1 MVWGPHSPF
10 DAPCKGNR
18 HAKFRPSASHGTLW
32 RHSKILHRCVHE
44 NGARR
49 SDDKRGRRPVFCVQH
64 SVHPHSSPRASLHK
78 IRVYPLPGY
87 ARRGIRAP
95 APTWSRVAP
104 QRVGASN
111 SQLAGGMETASYPST
126 MRDECITLHTT
137 APAEGSG
144 LFRSIEPD
152 FHLGLTPRSKVL
164 LYSYLRPPSNPIPN
178 LDIKTSVTSAHSLV
192 TGFGLWIA
200 LQ

>member
-1 MVWGPHSPF
+1 MQNSDPQRATERSGGTVRF
-10 DAPCKGNR
+10 CTVAFTKTAPAEATTKEGAARC
-18 HAKFRPSASHGTLW
+18 SACNIQYILTRRREPVYTKYGFTRCRATL
-32 RHSKILHRCVHE
+32 
-44 NGARR
+44 G
-49 SDDKRGRRPVFCVQH
+49 
-64 SVHPHSSPRASLHK
+64 
-78 IRVYPLPGY
+78 
-87 ARRGIRAP
+87 GIRAP